1 MVFEVIDLRSETIE
15 TSELVENVS
24 SPEEAARKFLGIDV
38 FRSGRRQNLVARVY
52 WQRAGEPKNMVR
64 LYAKT
69 AFPDSVP
76 SQG

>member
-24 SPEEAARKFLGIDV
+24 SPEEAARKVLGIDV

-69 AFPDSVP
+69 AFPDSAP
-76 SQG
+76 SRG